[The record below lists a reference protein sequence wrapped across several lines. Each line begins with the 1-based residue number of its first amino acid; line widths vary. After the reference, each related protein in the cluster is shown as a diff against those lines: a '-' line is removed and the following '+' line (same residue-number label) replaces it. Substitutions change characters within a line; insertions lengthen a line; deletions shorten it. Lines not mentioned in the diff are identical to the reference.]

1 MEKANLARYLI
12 RNLQPAEYP
21 LLADFLYMAI
31 VVPPGQPPPPRDI
44 LTLPEMRVYIQG
56 FGEGGAD
63 RAMTAEVEGRLV
75 GAAWARIVEDY
86 GHVDDDTPSLAVAV
100 EAPYRG
106 QGIGGALL
114 RALLDQLAQA
124 GYRRASLSV
133 QKENPAVALYRRL
146 GFQTLRET
154 ESEYTMGNTLA
165 R

>member
-1 MEKANLARYLI
+1 MYPCRI
-12 RNLQPAEYP
+12 RRLRPAEYP

-31 VVPPGQPPPPRDI
+31 FVPPGQQPPLREV
-44 LTLPEMRVYIQG
+44 LALPDAGHAGIYPGLRPG
-56 FGEGGAD
+56 DGD
-63 RAMTAEVEGRLV
+63 RAVAAEAAGRLV

>member
-12 RNLQPAEYP
+12 RNLRPAEYP

-31 VVPPGQPPPPRDI
+31 FVPPGQQPPPREV
-44 LTLPEMRVYIQG
+44 LALPDMQVYIQD
-56 FGEGGAD
+56 FGRGTGD
-63 RAMTAEVEGRLV
+63 RAVAAEAAGRLV

-154 ESEYTMGNTLA
+154 ESEYIMVNTLA